1 MKKYKFIPYNK
12 NLVLRA
18 RELRLKPTEAE
29 KIFWSK
35 ILKSKEFSRYTFL
48 RQKPI
53 GYFIADFYCS
63 KLKLVIEIDGDV
75 HGFQKI
81 RDKERDN
88 LLEQQFG
95 FKIIRYKNEE
105 VINNTEK
112 IIENLVKQL
121 KMQSSPDSPLS
132 GRGEW

>member
-1 MKKYKFIPYNK
+1 
-12 NLVLRA
+12 LRGLLDVVNSY
-18 RELRLKPTEAE
+18 R
-29 KIFWSK
+29 
-35 ILKSKEFSRYTFL
+35 
-48 RQKPI
+48 
-53 GYFIADFYCS
+53 FIADFYCS

>member
-1 MKKYKFIPYNK
+1 MKYKFLPYNK

-18 RELRLKPTEAE
+18 RELRSKQTEAE